1 MSVSI
6 RCDGRL
12 CIYWTNPVLRHQ
24 ARVRLN
30 SLVRSTSGSISSPR
44 ASLISCRVMIVVS
57 RRAIAIVL
65 DSTSL
70 SATLSPRALR
80 ILLPLKVVII
90 GVRGEVGVHLGT

>member
-1 MSVSI
+1 
-6 RCDGRL
+6 
-12 CIYWTNPVLRHQ
+12 
-24 ARVRLN
+24 
-30 SLVRSTSGSISSPR
+30 
-44 ASLISCRVMIVVS
+44 MIVVS